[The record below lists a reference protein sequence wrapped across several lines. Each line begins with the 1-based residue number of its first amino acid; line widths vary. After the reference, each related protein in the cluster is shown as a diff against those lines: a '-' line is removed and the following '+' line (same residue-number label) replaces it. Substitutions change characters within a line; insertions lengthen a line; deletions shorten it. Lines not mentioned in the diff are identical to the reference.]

1 MAAGVIWQ
9 SAQSPSRPLPPTVGQ
24 PVPNPRTPSHLKVV
38 RGTERRDRANPAEP
52 SLTVAPSNVR
62 PPAWLDLSPLAH
74 RAWHDLVPLLRG
86 MGVLTR
92 ADRVALSLLCEALA
106 SYVTAHQ
113 IATKEGSTYE
123 TTSETGG
130 TMIRA
135 HPVVAMGAESVRFA
149 KTMLGEFGL
158 TPAARSKVSRVG
170 TDKVDPTQTW
180 LDGTGGTG
188 G

>member
-1 MAAGVIWQ
+1 M
-9 SAQSPSRPLPPTVGQ
+9 
-24 PVPNPRTPSHLKVV
+24 PNPRTPSHLKVV
-38 RGTERRDRANPAEP
+38 RGTERKDRANPAEP
-52 SLTVAPSNVR
+52 KVGIAPFNVR
-62 PPAWLDLSPLAH
+62 PPAWLELSPLAH

-106 SYVTAHQ
+106 SYVTARQ
-113 IATKEGSTYE
+113 IVAKVGSTYE
-123 TTSETGG
+123 TSSETGG

-158 TPAARSKVSRVG
+158 TPAARSKVSQVG
-170 TDKVDPTQTW
+170 SSKKDPVQAW
-180 LDGTGGTG
+180 MEGSGS
-188 G
+188 